1 MKETCFE
8 VKKMNFVALDF
19 ETANH
24 ERHSACSVALTVV
37 RNSQIVDNYYT
48 LIKPET
54 PFFWRNVQVHGIH
67 ERDVAN
73 APNFAKVWDDM
84 KPCFKENKLI
94 VAHNLPFDQGVLNG
108 CLDYYEI
115 ERPHFQTLCTVQS
128 SRRLLTELP
137 NHKLNTVCDHFGI
150 NLENHHY
157 ALDDSNACAT
167 ILLHLEN
174 NFGTEPLKKLVKHV

>member
-1 MKETCFE
+1 
-8 VKKMNFVALDF
+8 MNFVALDF

-150 NLENHHY
+150 NLENHHH

-174 NFGTEPLKKLVKHV
+174 IFGTEPLKNLVTHV

>member
-1 MKETCFE
+1 
-8 VKKMNFVALDF
+8 MNFVALDF

>member
-1 MKETCFE
+1 
-8 VKKMNFVALDF
+8 MNFVALDF

-150 NLENHHY
+150 NLENHHH

>member
-1 MKETCFE
+1 
-8 VKKMNFVALDF
+8 MNFVALDF

-54 PFFWRNVQVHGIH
+54 LFFWRNVQVHGIH

-150 NLENHHY
+150 NLENHHH

>member
-1 MKETCFE
+1 
-8 VKKMNFVALDF
+8 
-19 ETANH
+19 
-24 ERHSACSVALTVV
+24 
-37 RNSQIVDNYYT
+37 
-48 LIKPET
+48 
-54 PFFWRNVQVHGIH
+54 
-67 ERDVAN
+67 
-73 APNFAKVWDDM
+73 M

-150 NLENHHY
+150 NLENHHH

>member
-1 MKETCFE
+1 
-8 VKKMNFVALDF
+8 MNFVALDF

-67 ERDVAN
+67 ELDVAN

-150 NLENHHY
+150 NLENHHH

>member
-1 MKETCFE
+1 
-8 VKKMNFVALDF
+8 MNFVALDF

-137 NHKLNTVCDHFGI
+137 NHKLNTVCDYFGI
-150 NLENHHY
+150 NLENHHH

>member
-1 MKETCFE
+1 
-8 VKKMNFVALDF
+8 MNFVALDF

-150 NLENHHY
+150 NLENHHH
-157 ALDDSNACAT
+157 ALDDSNACAN